1 MRYWLLATLA
11 CGACFVN
18 VRHAWNDVREYGG
31 TDLRVRITGAR
42 ALIRGIN
49 PYTIIDTP
57 DLDPALRDPDQHGLS
72 RCTYPPTLLLF
83 YSPMCSLQYP
93 LLRTAWAALE
103 WCAFVSS
110 IFLLAACVRS
120 GPPRF
125 WFIITAVGIL
135 GSSTFWRLHVER
147 GQYYVFVVLLISAGI
162 FLILNTRY
170 WLIAGCFWG
179 AAICLRPTT
188 VLLLLPWLSSFRQK
202 TVTGA
207 VLFSLLAVSGAT
219 FVGKP
224 GYWLD
229 FLRLTGRWE
238 LLLLEKNTDEGPAVT
253 GSDGVQNVPGQ
264 DVRGPTDGYQPSI
277 LEGHAANLTFS
288 SLSRSMQSTLNI
300 RISPTVVSGTG
311 KFLWLTV
318 IVAIWMLRAERG
330 HTDRTTTA
338 NSSSRTAVTENRLLT
353 GISLAL
359 VTDYF
364 LPIRVEYADVMFLL
378 PMALIMP
385 RLMHP
390 EYRVLSVAAAIAFLI
405 NKAPLDSL
413 PFNASAMS
421 SMFRSFMA
429 VYLMVRFTVIDTS
442 ISRESEGVPLEL
454 TSESPNPK

>member
-1 MRYWLLATLA
+1 
-11 CGACFVN
+11 
-18 VRHAWNDVREYGG
+18 
-31 TDLRVRITGAR
+31 
-42 ALIRGIN
+42 
-49 PYTIIDTP
+49 
-57 DLDPALRDPDQHGLS
+57 
-72 RCTYPPTLLLF
+72 
-83 YSPMCSLQYP
+83 
-93 LLRTAWAALE
+93 
-103 WCAFVSS
+103 
-110 IFLLAACVRS
+110 
-120 GPPRF
+120 
-125 WFIITAVGIL
+125 
-135 GSSTFWRLHVER
+135 
-147 GQYYVFVVLLISAGI
+147 
-162 FLILNTRY
+162 
-170 WLIAGCFWG
+170 
-179 AAICLRPTT
+179 
-188 VLLLLPWLSSFRQK
+188 
-202 TVTGA
+202 
-207 VLFSLLAVSGAT
+207 
-219 FVGKP
+219 
-224 GYWLD
+224 
-229 FLRLTGRWE
+229 
-238 LLLLEKNTDEGPAVT
+238 
-253 GSDGVQNVPGQ
+253 
-264 DVRGPTDGYQPSI
+264 
-277 LEGHAANLTFS
+277 
-288 SLSRSMQSTLNI
+288 MQSTLNI

-330 HTDRTTTA
+330 HTGQTTTA